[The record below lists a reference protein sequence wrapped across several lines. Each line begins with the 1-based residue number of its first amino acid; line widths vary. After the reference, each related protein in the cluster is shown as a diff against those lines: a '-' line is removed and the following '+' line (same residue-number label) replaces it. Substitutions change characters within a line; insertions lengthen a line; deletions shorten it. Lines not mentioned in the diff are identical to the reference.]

1 MRWFPFAL
9 VAVAAVLVQATL
21 MRLARFGDAF
31 PDLLVALLATFSLGV
46 APAEAFVA
54 GAVLG
59 LGRDLFSCGPFGLC
73 SAVFAVV
80 GWAASRQRPATL
92 AGHFLTRAAFA
103 FVCSA
108 ATSLALAVPEV
119 LGGNGLAP
127 ALLARRTALTAVSAA
142 VIAAVAGALLWRKAR
157 WFGLRGRSEFAG
169 VG

>member
-1 MRWFPFAL
+1 VRWFPFVL
-9 VAVAAVLVQATL
+9 VAIVAVLVQATL

-31 PDLLVALLATFSLGV
+31 PDLLVALLATFSLGI

-54 GAVLG
+54 GAILG

-73 SAVFAVV
+73 AAAFAVV
-80 GWAASRQRPATL
+80 GWAASGQRPATV

-119 LGGNGLAP
+119 LSGNGPAP
-127 ALLARRTALTAVSAA
+127 ALLARGTALTAVSAA
-142 VIAAVAGALLWRKAR
+142 ALAAAVGGMVWHKAR
-157 WFGLRGRSEFAG
+157 WFGLRARSEFAN
-169 VG
+169 V